1 MNFKDRVEPILT
13 TDDPFL
19 QEFIS
24 YLLHDYPG
32 IESSWLKKL
41 LHKAKE
47 KPESASTILLLLNV
61 DSADEDV
68 ARMLAEGVINS
79 DPSIAPLYLHLV
91 NKLSPELVLTQ
102 KQLIESYISTEV
114 WDFYELLKN
123 GTEDVV
129 WPVFFETL
137 SKLESSHNEHEEF
150 QKAKKIA
157 YTLVQRNWITID
169 TVVRIFQENLE
180 EDAFY
185 YSGILAIYLMRLM
198 KLEQYMGDLAK
209 LLEREDEDLLLDE
222 VCETLISFQSPAV
235 IDAIK
240 PYLSE
245 QETNIYALS
254 IAENIKIDESLDALR
269 NAYYRV
275 ERDESKVMI
284 IEALANQLHSAAE
297 KEIND
302 FVSRRENNFIVDL
315 DLISYG
321 YYKIVGIDHPLMSE
335 WVETLHNRA

>member
-13 TDDPFL
+13 TDDSFL

-32 IESSWLKKL
+32 TESSWLKKL

-47 KPESASTILLLLNV
+47 NPESASTILLHLNV
-61 DSADEDV
+61 DSADEEV

-79 DPSIAPLYLHLV
+79 DPSIVPLYLHLV
-91 NKLSPELVLTQ
+91 NKLSPDLVLTQ
-102 KQLIESYISTEV
+102 KQLIESYISPEV

-129 WPVFFETL
+129 WPAFFNTL
-137 SKLESSHNEHEEF
+137 SKLESNHNEDEEF

-157 YTLVQRNWITID
+157 YTLVQRDWITVD
-169 TVVRIFQENLE
+169 TVVRIFQENLVE
-180 EDAFY
+180 ESFY
-185 YSGILAIYLMRLM
+185 FSGILAIYLMRLM
-198 KLEQYMGDLAK
+198 KLDQYTEDLAK

-222 VCETLISFQSPAV
+222 VCATLISFQSLAV

-254 IAENIKIDESLDALR
+254 IAENIKIEESVDALR
-269 NAYYRV
+269 NAYYDV
-275 ERDESKVMI
+275 ERDDSKEMI
-284 IEALANQLHSAAE
+284 IEALANLLHSDAE

-302 FVSRRENNFIVDL
+302 YVSRKQHSFIIDL
-315 DLISYG
+315 DLTSYG
-321 YYKIVGIDHPLMSE
+321 YYKIVGIDHPLMSK
-335 WVETLHNRA
+335 WIETLHNRA

>member
-41 LHKAKE
+41 LYKAKE
-47 KPESASTILLLLNV
+47 NPESASTILLLLNV
-61 DSADEDV
+61 DSADEEV
-68 ARMLAEGVINS
+68 ARMLAEGVINA
-79 DPSIAPLYLHLV
+79 DPSIAPLYLQLV
-91 NKLSPELVLTQ
+91 NKLSPDLVLTQ
-102 KQLIESYISTEV
+102 KQLIESYISKEA

-123 GTEDVV
+123 GTEDDV
-129 WPVFFETL
+129 WPAFFETL
-137 SKLESSHNEHEEF
+137 SKLESNYNEHEEF
-150 QKAKKIA
+150 QKAKNIA
-157 YTLVQRNWITID
+157 YTLVQRNWITVD
-169 TVVRIFQENLE
+169 TVVRIFQENLGE
-180 EDAFY
+180 ESFF

-198 KLEQYMGDLAK
+198 KLEQYMEDLAK

-222 VCETLISFQSPAV
+222 VCETLISFQSLAV
-235 IDAIK
+235 IEAIK

-254 IAENIKIDESLDALR
+254 IAENIKIEESVDALR
-269 NAYYRV
+269 NAYYKV
-275 ERDESKVMI
+275 ERNDSKEMI
-284 IEALANQLHSAAE
+284 IEALANQLHFDAE

-302 FVSRRENNFIVDL
+302 YVSRRQQGFMIDL
-315 DLISYG
+315 DLTSYG
-321 YYKIVGIDHPLMSE
+321 YYKIVGIHHPLMPK